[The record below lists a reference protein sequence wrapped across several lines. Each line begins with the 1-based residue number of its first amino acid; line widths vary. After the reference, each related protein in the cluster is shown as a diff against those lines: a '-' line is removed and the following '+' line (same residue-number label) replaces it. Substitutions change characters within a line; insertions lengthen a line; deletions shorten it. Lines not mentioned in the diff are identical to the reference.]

1 MDSPFGIPV
10 PNRAVDWE
18 GTPPRNLEN
27 HHPLW
32 YPQSTTFTDAF
43 GVFFDADETPHQALD
58 ERAFVM
64 RRSFGAEHRDGA
76 LGDEISGPVAWSVR
90 HHATA
95 AVEARAH
102 FTRIDPSGGMAREAL
117 GFVRSRR
124 LVKFVLTCREQLLLP
139 PADVLA

>member
-1 MDSPFGIPV
+1 MRMKLPIRP
-10 PNRAVDWE
+10 
-18 GTPPRNLEN
+18 
-27 HHPLW
+27 
-32 YPQSTTFTDAF
+32 STS
-43 GVFFDADETPHQALD
+43 VS
-58 ERAFVM
+58 FVM